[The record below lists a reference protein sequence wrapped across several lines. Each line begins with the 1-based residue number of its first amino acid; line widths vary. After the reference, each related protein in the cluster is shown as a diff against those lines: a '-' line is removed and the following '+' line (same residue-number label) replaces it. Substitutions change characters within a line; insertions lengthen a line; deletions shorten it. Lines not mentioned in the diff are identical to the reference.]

1 MARLFKP
8 LKEAR
13 HEAALFRRRALA
25 GFFIIVACLAGLGMR
40 FSVLQIRHHDEFS
53 ARSEANRVLTRPLA
67 PARGLIYDRN
77 GVLLAENIAAFRL
90 EVTPEQVHDMPAM
103 LARLGNV
110 IALSDDDLEHFDA
123 LRKGK
128 RSYQSI
134 PLRLKLSE
142 EEIARF
148 SVNRWAFP
156 GVDVVPYL
164 TRAYPLG
171 AEFAHTVGYVGRIDV
186 DDLAKLDKGDYAGT
200 THIGKTG
207 IERYYEDRLHG
218 APGYEQVEVNADHR
232 PLRVL
237 ERVAPKAGENLYL
250 SIDAHLQ
257 EAAQNAFEGRAGA
270 AVAID
275 PRNGEVL
282 AMVSVPS
289 FDPNP
294 FVNGI
299 ASADYAALL
308 AAPDKPLLN
317 RVIHGGYVPGSTMKP
332 FVGLGG
338 LELGLRRPEDTV
350 LSTGEFH
357 IPGQSRAYRDDVRG
371 GQGRVDLV
379 QAIAKSVNTYFYSLA
394 LDMGIDRFSDF
405 MGRFGFGAPTGID
418 LVGESGGVLPSREWK
433 RGRFNQ
439 PWYPGETVIAGI
451 GQGYWVVT
459 PLQLAHAVATLADR
473 GVPHVPHLLTGV
485 GVKGKIE
492 SVPTPAP
499 LPNVITHAANWLP
512 IQQGMM
518 AVVSEGTARGID
530 KDFPYVIAG
539 KTGTAERYSRTSEE
553 WTSISTSAIER
564 HQVLF
569 EAFTPA
575 DAPRIAVAVA
585 LEAGRSGAH
594 DAAPIVRRIL
604 DAWLP
609 GDQQREGAPMPENLE
624 NPSLTSFPRSAL
636 QQPKAG
642 QAGGAFQQR
651 SRSSIVTLRNRN
663 IASRVRGND
672 EQEGD
677 HSRAPPMSV
686 AAAPLATHG
695 NPSPS
700 PVAQVSQ

>member
-1 MARLFKP
+1 MRRSRSMSRFKP
-8 LKEAR
+8 LKEGR
-13 HEAALFRRRALA
+13 YEAVTFRRRALA
-25 GFFIIVACLAGLGMR
+25 GFLIIVACLIALGTR
-40 FSVLQIRHHDEFS
+40 FAFLQIDQHEEFS

-77 GVLLAENIAAFRL
+77 GILLAENVAAFRL
-90 EVTPEQVHDMPAM
+90 EVSPEQVHDMNAM
-103 LARLGNV
+103 LARLGDIV
-110 IALSDDDLEHFDA
+110 SISDDDLTRFNA

-128 RSYQSI
+128 HSYEGV

-142 EEIARF
+142 EEIAKF
-148 SVNRWAFP
+148 STNRWAFP

-164 TRAYPLG
+164 TRSYPLG
-171 AEFAHTVGYVGRIDV
+171 EEFAHTVGYVGRIDEN
-186 DDLAKLDKGDYAGT
+186 DLGNLDKGDYAGT

-218 APGYEQVEVNADHR
+218 EVGYEKVEVNADHR

-237 ERVAPKAGENLYL
+237 PDRLAPKPGENLYL
-250 SIDAHLQ
+250 TIDSHLQ
-257 EAAQNAFEGRAGA
+257 EAAEAAFEGRAGA

-299 ASADYAALL
+299 AGADYAALL
-308 AAPDKPLLN
+308 ASEDKPLLN
-317 RVIHGGYVPGSTMKP
+317 RLLRGNYAPGSTMKP
-332 FVGLGG
+332 FVGLAG

-350 LSTGEFH
+350 LSTGEFF

-394 LDMGIDRFSDF
+394 LDMGIDRFSSSL
-405 MGRFGFGAPTGID
+405 GRFGFGQQTGID
-418 LVGESGGVLPSREWK
+418 LTGEGSGVLPSREWK
-433 RGRFNQ
+433 RARFNQ

-459 PLQLAHAVATLADR
+459 PLQLANAVAIIAAR
-473 GVPHVPHLLTGV
+473 GVPHTPHLLRAAQRSLDAPL
-485 GVKGKIE
+485 E
-492 SVPTPAP
+492 LLPAP
-499 LPNVITHAANWLP
+499 PPRKSVIDKPADWAAV
-512 IQQGMM
+512 QQGMIE
-518 AVVSEGTARGID
+518 VVRSGTARGVD
-530 KDFPYVIAG
+530 ADFPYPIAG
-539 KTGTAERYSRTSEE
+539 KTGTAERYSRTGTE
-553 WTSISTSAIER
+553 WTSISASPIER

-575 DAPRIAVAVA
+575 DDARIVVVVA

-594 DAAPIVRRIL
+594 DAAPIARKML

-609 GDQQREGAPMPENLE
+609 GDQQR
-624 NPSLTSFPRSAL
+624 
-636 QQPKAG
+636 
-642 QAGGAFQQR
+642 QAR
-651 SRSSIVTLRNRN
+651 
-663 IASRVRGND
+663 
-672 EQEGD
+672 
-677 HSRAPPMSV
+677 
-686 AAAPLATHG
+686 AAAATAE
-695 NPSPS
+695 NAP
-700 PVAQVSQ
+700 

>member
-1 MARLFKP
+1 MATPFKP

-13 HEAALFRRRALA
+13 HEALLFRRRALA
-25 GFFIIVACLAGLGMR
+25 GFLIIVACLIALAVR
-40 FSVLQIRHHDEFS
+40 FSVLQVRQHDEFS
-53 ARSEANRVLTRPLA
+53 ARSDANRVLTRPLA

-77 GVLLAENIAAFRL
+77 GVLLAENLAAFRL
-90 EVTPEQVHDMPAM
+90 EVTPEQVHDMRAM
-103 LARLGNV
+103 IADLAQV
-110 IALSDDDLEHFDA
+110 VPISDDDIARFDA
-123 LRKGK
+123 QRLGK
-128 RSYQSI
+128 HSYQGV

-148 SVNRWAFP
+148 SVNRWRFP

-171 AEFAHTVGYVGRIDV
+171 EEFAHTVGYVGRIDI

-218 APGYEQVEVNADHR
+218 NVGYEKVEVNADHR

-237 ERVAPKAGENLYL
+237 PDRLAPKPGENLTL
-250 SIDAHLQ
+250 TIDAHLQ
-257 EAAQNAFEGRAGA
+257 EVAETAFEGRAGA

-275 PRNGEVL
+275 PRNGEIL

-299 ASADYAALL
+299 AGADYAALL
-308 AAPDKPLLN
+308 ADPDKPLLD
-317 RVIHGGYVPGSTMKP
+317 RVIRGGYAPGSTVKP

-357 IPGQSRAYRDDVRG
+357 IPGQARAYRDDVRG

-394 LDMGIDRFSDF
+394 FDMGIDRFSGF
-405 MGRFGFGAPTGID
+405 MDRFGFGKPTGID

-439 PWYPGETVIAGI
+439 TWYPGETVIAGI

-459 PLQLAHAVATLADR
+459 PIQLANAVATLADR
-473 GVPHVPHLLTGV
+473 GVPHRPHLLRGV
-485 GVKGKIE
+485 QSDLNGK
-492 SVPTPAP
+492 VQAVRKAPA
-499 LPNVITHAANWLP
+499 LPNVIGNPNHWLP
-512 IQQGMM
+512 IEQGMI
-518 AVVSEGTARGID
+518 AVVASGTARGLNEG
-530 KDFPYVIAG
+530 FPYVIAG
-539 KTGTAERYSRTSEE
+539 KTGTAERYSRTTEE
-553 WTSISTSAIER
+553 WTSISASPIER
-564 HQVLF
+564 HRVLF

-575 DAPRIAVAVA
+575 DDARIAVIVA
-585 LEAGRSGAH
+585 LEAGRSGSH
-594 DAAPIVRRIL
+594 DAAPIVRKIL

-609 GDQQREGAPMPENLE
+609 GDQARQ
-624 NPSLTSFPRSAL
+624 
-636 QQPKAG
+636 
-642 QAGGAFQQR
+642 
-651 SRSSIVTLRNRN
+651 
-663 IASRVRGND
+663 
-672 EQEGD
+672 
-677 HSRAPPMSV
+677 SV
-686 AAAPLATHG
+686 AASGTAAANPPV
-695 NPSPS
+695 PSP
-700 PVAQVSQ
+700 